1 MEQKDWRGETVI
13 LMSKSKTYLNKPR
26 NSYREALF
34 LYFSFVNKE
43 NDIGSYILKKK
54 KMYMISRRS
63 THPLELVPRAR
74 AFSVTSGL
82 TRGKAKILQTFFF
95 SALKLQAKNVFVSQ
109 RETISKMLCEDSV
122 YKC

>member
-43 NDIGSYILKKK
+43 NDIGSYIFLKKK
-54 KMYMISRRS
+54 KNVYDFPSFNPPTGTRPQSSR
-63 THPLELVPRAR
+63 
-74 AFSVTSGL
+74 
-82 TRGKAKILQTFFF
+82 
-95 SALKLQAKNVFVSQ
+95 VFGH
-109 RETISKMLCEDSV
+109 EWLNTG
-122 YKC
+122 